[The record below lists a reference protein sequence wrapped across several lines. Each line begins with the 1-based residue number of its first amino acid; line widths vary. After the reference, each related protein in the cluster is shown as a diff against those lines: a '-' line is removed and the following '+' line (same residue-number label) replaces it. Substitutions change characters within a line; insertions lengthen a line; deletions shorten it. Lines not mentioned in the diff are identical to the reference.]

1 MAKIA
6 IILLDQ
12 HHEVLSSHITSLHA
26 AGHDVTVFTNSFCRS
41 KLRKNELEA
50 ISECFIREEK
60 KSIDHFLSFYKTE
73 IDRSDAQLVPSID
86 GNYGEYISPKYF
98 NNPYLLVHSYHAIID
113 PFGHISWKKSWKSN
127 LITLLKAAK
136 GVFTRSYHK
145 RVVTALQY
153 EHILLPSESVLRYCN
168 ELEHKSNN
176 KQILGLAPF
185 YTHERMNHVYE
196 RKVIKVIVPGTVIYK
211 SRDYQILLDAL
222 LKVDKKIEL
231 EIVLLGKLKERPK
244 ELERLK
250 ECKNIILRTYN
261 EYLTQEEYD
270 FELFDADFLILPLM
284 HEMNFGIVSEKT
296 GYTALSGNVNDV
308 TRFAIPAL
316 ITESI
321 PMPAPIDEISERF
334 ADAHSLAKLINQWC
348 IKKTFNELKWARKEE
363 SWNRIDAKSQ
373 GKLIAKSMGL

>member
-1 MAKIA
+1 VAKIA

-26 AGHDVTVFTNSFCRS
+26 AGHDVTVFTNSFCRG

-136 GVFTRSYHK
+136 GVCTRSYHK

-250 ECKNIILRTYN
+250 ECKNIILRTYD

-284 HEMNFGIVSEKT
+284 HEMNFGIVSEKA

-373 GKLIAKSMGL
+373 GKLIARSMGL